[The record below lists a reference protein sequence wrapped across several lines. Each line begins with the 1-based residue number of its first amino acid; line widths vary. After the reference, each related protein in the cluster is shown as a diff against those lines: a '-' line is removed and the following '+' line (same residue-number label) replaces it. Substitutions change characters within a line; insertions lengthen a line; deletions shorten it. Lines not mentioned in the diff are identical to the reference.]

1 MVQKHEAVQGCYE
14 GTHHGGHHGHD
25 YRPTRDLKAAVRN
38 NYFYGKLLDVFH
50 LEMEQEYF
58 NSKRWLLNRL
68 VTGPGVVC
76 GLRVELTDDEKNVV
90 VLPGLAIDRCGREI
104 IVPTRSAP
112 YPLPE
117 MPQYE
122 APDQAA
128 RARHRRPQD
137 DYDRPYYCEI
147 PFAHV
152 AICYHE
158 CKSDPVPALAG
169 DCDSESWCAS
179 GSIREQYSIEIR
191 HGFAPTRQSYLPQNV
206 VEGGEIN
213 YEALVDYVTGSCRV
227 LPDDCCIPLANIELR
242 ESDNGWQ
249 PELDNRVTPIAY
261 TNRLLY
267 QLLNSL
273 LGKSEQDQSDV

>member
-1 MVQKHEAVQGCYE
+1 MVTKHQAVQGGYQ
-14 GTHHGGHHGHD
+14 GTHQRGHGQD
-25 YRPTRDLKAAVRN
+25 DRPPRDLKAAVRN

-76 GLRVELTDDEKNVV
+76 GLKVELTDDEKSVQ

-112 YPLPE
+112 FPLPE
-117 MPQYE
+117 MPPY
-122 APDQAA
+122 APPDQAA
-128 RARHRRPQD
+128 KARHRRPQD
-137 DYDRPYYCEI
+137 EYEHPYYCEI

-152 AICYHE
+152 VICYHE

-169 DCDSESWCAS
+169 DCDSQSWCAS
-179 GSIREQYSIEIR
+179 GSVREQYSIEIKR
-191 HGFAPTRQSYLPQNV
+191 GFAPTRNMYLPKNV
-206 VEGGEIN
+206 IEGNEVN
-213 YEALVDYVTGSCRV
+213 YGALVDFVTGACRPF
-227 LPDDCCIPLANIELR
+227 PDDCCIPLVNVELK
-242 ESDNGWQ
+242 ETDNGWQ
-249 PELDNRVTPIAY
+249 PELDNRVTPIVY

-267 QLLNSL
+267 QLINSL
-273 LGKSEQDQSDV
+273 MGSEQEESEV

>member
-1 MVQKHEAVQGCYE
+1 MAQGHEAVKAHYQDS
-14 GTHHGGHHGHD
+14 HHGGDSRTHS
-25 YRPTRDLKAAVRN
+25 DLRSPVRN

-76 GLRVELTDDEKNVV
+76 GLRVELTDDGKSVV
-90 VLPGLAIDRCGREI
+90 IQPGLAIDRCGREI
-104 IVPTRSAP
+104 IVANPSAP

-117 MPQYE
+117 LPPYE
-122 APDQAA
+122 PPPADPKGGRSGD
-128 RARHRRPQD
+128 RYRRDSEHR
-137 DYDRPYYCEI
+137 YCEM

-152 AICYHE
+152 LLCYHE
-158 CKSDPVPALAG
+158 CKTEPMPALAS
-169 DCDSESWCAS
+169 DCESEAWCAS

-191 HGFAPTRQSYLPQNV
+191 EGFAPGRKYEIPENIV
-206 VEGGEIN
+206 YGDEIN
-213 YEALVDYVTGSCRV
+213 YRALVDFVTGSCRM

-242 ESDNGWQ
+242 ESDDGWE
-249 PELDNRVTPIAY
+249 PELDNRVCPIAF

-267 QLLNSL
+267 QLMVSL
-273 LGKSEQDQSDV
+273 MGKPAQEE

>member
-1 MVQKHEAVQGCYE
+1 MVQRHQAVQGGHQ
-14 GTHHGGHHGHD
+14 GTHGGHHGHD
-25 YRPTRDLKAAVRN
+25 DRSPRDLKAAVRN

-76 GLRVELTDDEKNVV
+76 GLKVELTDDEKSVV

-104 IVPTRSAP
+104 IVPARSAP
-112 YPLPE
+112 QYLPE
-117 MPQYE
+117 MPPYE
-122 APDQAA
+122 PPDQAA
-128 RARHRRPQD
+128 KARRRPQD
-137 DYDRPYYCEI
+137 EYEHPYYCEI

-152 AICYHE
+152 VICYHE
-158 CKSDPVPALAG
+158 CKTDPVPALAG
-169 DCDSESWCAS
+169 DCDSEIWCAS
-179 GSIREQYSIEIR
+179 GSIREQYAIDIR
-191 HGFAPTRQSYLPQNV
+191 RGFAPTRRVQFPRNI
-206 VEGGEIN
+206 VEGGAIN
-213 YEALVDYVTGSCRV
+213 YEALVDYVTGGCRS
-227 LPDDCCIPLANIELR
+227 LPDDCCIPLANIELK

-267 QLLNSL
+267 QLINSL
-273 LGKSEQDQSDV
+273 MGSEHEESEV

>member
-1 MVQKHEAVQGCYE
+1 MVQRHQAVQGGYQ
-14 GTHHGGHHGHD
+14 GTQGGRSGRD
-25 YRPTRDLKAAVRN
+25 DRQPRDLKAAVRN

-76 GLRVELTDDEKNVV
+76 GLKVELSDDEKSIE

-104 IVPTRSAP
+104 IVPARSRP

-128 RARHRRPQD
+128 KARHRRPQD
-137 DYDRPYYCEI
+137 EYERPYYCEI

-169 DCDSESWCAS
+169 DCDSQSWCAS
-179 GSIREQYSIEIR
+179 GSVREQYSIEIKR
-191 HGFAPTRQSYLPQNV
+191 GFAPTRNMYFPREI
-206 VEGGEIN
+206 VEGGKIN
-213 YEALVDYVTGSCRV
+213 YGNLVDFVTGSCRP
-227 LPDDCCIPLANIELR
+227 LPDDCCIPLVNVELR

-249 PELDNRVTPIAY
+249 PELDNRVTPIVY

-267 QLLNSL
+267 QLINSL
-273 LGKSEQDQSDV
+273 MGREQEESDV